1 VRITAREIV
10 ERGFAKRPGAVFV
23 AGVIWF
29 LLTPVLLVVAVFWF
43 GRRHIAIR
51 RPNCCGKGCG
61 CLFPVKLPEK
71 KPE

>member
-1 VRITAREIV
+1 
-10 ERGFAKRPGAVFV
+10 
-23 AGVIWF
+23 VILLWF
-29 LLTPVLLVVAVFWF
+29 ILVPVLLIIAVFWF

-71 KPE
+71 KAE

>member
-1 VRITAREIV
+1 
-10 ERGFAKRPGAVFV
+10 
-23 AGVIWF
+23 VIWF
-29 LLTPVLLVVAVFWF
+29 LLIPVLLVVAVFWF

>member
-1 VRITAREIV
+1 MWRKILAA
-10 ERGFAKRPGAVFV
+10 GFAKPPRRVYV
-23 AGVIWF
+23 RGVLLLWF
-29 LLTPVLLVVAVFWF
+29 ILVPVLLIIAVFWF